1 MLFRLNQVNTM
12 VLDSKFKREARTHGK
27 TITDTPHVKD
37 PYRGL
42 SKEVNEACDRWLRKK
57 GLVSRQWAS
66 GKFNN
71 KSAASA

>member
-27 TITDTPHVKD
+27 TITITPQVTD

-42 SKEVNEACDRWLRKK
+42 SKEVNEVCDRWLRKK
-57 GLVSRQWAS
+57 GLVSRQWS
-66 GKFNN
+66 NGKFNN